1 MTIVWTLPFFCSFH
15 SGHPKTPHPVCPLT
29 HPLPIAVPRL
39 TAWRWGASLAPAD
52 QFWEEVMSIRW
63 VLTLVTPTLLPSTPT
78 SGHGC
83 EVPPSLNGQTL
94 QQETWENNHRQSPWL
109 EGQTQG

>member
-1 MTIVWTLPFFCSFH
+1 
-15 SGHPKTPHPVCPLT
+15 
-29 HPLPIAVPRL
+29 
-39 TAWRWGASLAPAD
+39 
-52 QFWEEVMSIRW
+52 MSIRW